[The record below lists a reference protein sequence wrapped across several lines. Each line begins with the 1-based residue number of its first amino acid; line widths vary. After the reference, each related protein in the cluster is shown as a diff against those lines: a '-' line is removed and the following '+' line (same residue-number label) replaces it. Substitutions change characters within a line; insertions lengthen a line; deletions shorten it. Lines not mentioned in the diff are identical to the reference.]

1 MVLVG
6 FIGAVRRSGFA
17 GCLWSIIIR
26 SSQRVYG
33 EHYFD
38 TFLSFGITG
47 LMPNLLSFS
56 WLCLEAGVYDSNVCL
71 TFLFG

>member
-6 FIGAVRRSGFA
+6 FIDAIMGTGFA

-26 SSQRVYG
+26 SSHRVYG

-38 TFLSFGITG
+38 RFLSFGITC

-56 WLCLEAGVYDSNVCL
+56 
-71 TFLFG
+71 